1 MINGIMIFDNG
12 MVQQIGELQTLETI
26 ITTMQVILPELIKKE
41 QERKAALLSDEDI
54 EKLYNARKNK
64 KQEVIE
70 P

>member
-1 MINGIMIFDNG
+1 MIFDNG